1 MRMRPELK
9 MLKEMGKKLDK
20 VETNQYLILSS
31 LIPKIKPNK
40 EERKIIEEAMK
51 SKKLA
56 TEKEL
61 FRVLRK

>member
-1 MRMRPELK
+1 MRPELK

-31 LIPKIKPNK
+31 LIPKIKLNK